1 MLYAISF
8 SLFDLSHVGTIQI
21 AYMTAQLHTEILSS
35 HPNCSPILKAN
46 IQVFEGMRTLKMSS
60 KMIER
65 LPTEILLTIS
75 EILDIDHPPSVI
87 AFACASKRCYIV
99 ASTVLFRTVK
109 VTIADGK
116 QRFQDVSTLEKR
128 LIRDDAFAH
137 VRRMILFS
145 DPEERRYPYLSLHPS
160 ERGREDDTELW
171 RHLENDRW
179 SSDWSSSI
187 ASVANDEWGP
197 VIRLM
202 GQLTGLADLF
212 WACREQLP
220 LCLLQVLHEKVSRC
234 RLHNSTFDLSSP
246 IGSSLGSSLTSYER
260 TVITSPCLYSIGGRN
275 RKINPS
281 ALKSISS
288 LSSPGL
294 RRVYFWWRRKD
305 ADIEAAENNTQNPE
319 IVPREFIQV
328 DGPWLRIPI
337 PLAVIYRETSGNFSA
352 MRALKLNVPLAPQGL
367 PAPTDFPSLVDLTFT
382 CVITAYNTSPQ
393 YWDEVITLLR
403 NIPRLTN
410 LQIKCWNRAISF
422 IPSLSPN
429 LRKLDLSTW
438 LVPGGPRLRDDHIHQ
453 LADICPNLEHLT
465 LEIRRSRGDATE
477 VARYRSLG
485 RLPRLQE
492 LHICLDVSP
501 PGYVQNTLG
510 GNTTTIRDT
519 AIEPWFDE
527 QDAKYL
533 QFTFKAYR
541 EGHVRD
547 VLVNSAIDASLARS
561 IFEVISGAKPGR
573 SPGRAA
579 PLPLERLELRARGGS
594 EFVDAPF
601 GDSPRRP
608 LNQFLAALERAWR
621 VERDVR
627 DDSPE
632 VINVKELS
640 RGLAKDPRHSKLFK
654 AWKRNGFPRT
664 ALLDNVKN
672 DQYWFGLW
680 RRVWPVET
688 PGMHWWDDWESHPL
702 EL

>member
-1 MLYAISF
+1 
-8 SLFDLSHVGTIQI
+8 
-21 AYMTAQLHTEILSS
+21 MTAQLHTEILFST
-35 HPNCSPILKAN
+35 HDHYPILEDN
-46 IQVFEGMRTLKMSS
+46 IQIFEGMRTLKMSS

-87 AFACASKRCYIV
+87 AFACASKRCYAA
-99 ASTVLFRTVK
+99 ASTVFFRTVK
-109 VTIADGK
+109 LRIADGK
-116 QRFQDVSTLEKR
+116 QRFQDVSTLQKR

-137 VRRMILFS
+137 VRRVILFS
-145 DPEERRYPYLSLHPS
+145 TPNLKGRRYPYLSLHPS
-160 ERGREDDTELW
+160 ERGREDDTTLW
-171 RHLENDRW
+171 RHLDNNTGRLPLDTP
-179 SSDWSSSI
+179 SSFV
-187 ASVANDEWGP
+187 SVADVEWHP
-197 VIRLM
+197 VIHLM
-202 GQLTGLADLF
+202 ERLTGLTDLF
-212 WACREQLP
+212 WACPEQLP
-220 LCLLQVLHEKVSRC
+220 LWLLQVLHEKLSRC
-234 RLHNSTFDLSSP
+234 RLHYSTFNLSSP
-246 IGSSLGSSLTSYER
+246 LGTLTSDER
-260 TVITSPCLYSIGGRN
+260 AVIASPCLYSIGGLDWN
-275 RKINPS
+275 INLS
-281 ALKSISS
+281 ALKSIRS
-288 LSSPGL
+288 LRSPGL
-294 RRVYFWWRRKD
+294 RRVYLWWRERD
-305 ADIEAAENNTQNPE
+305 AEIEAAENNSQNPE
-319 IVPREFIQV
+319 PVPREFIQV
-328 DGPWLRIPI
+328 DGTWLASPI

-367 PAPTDFPSLVDLTFT
+367 PVPTDFPSLVDLTFT

-403 NIPRLTN
+403 NLPELTN

-438 LVPGGPRLRDDHIHQ
+438 LVPGGPRLRDDHINQ

-501 PGYVQNTLG
+501 PGYTQNTPG

-527 QDAKYL
+527 QDAEHL
-533 QFTFKAYR
+533 QSTFKAYR

-561 IFEVISGAKPGR
+561 IFEVISRAKPGR

-601 GDSPRRP
+601 GDSLRRP
-608 LNQFLAALERAWR
+608 LNQFLAALERDWR

-640 RGLAKDPRHSKLFK
+640 RGLAKDPGNSKLFK
-654 AWKRNGFPRT
+654 VWKRNGFPRPP
-664 ALLDNVKN
+664 LLDNVKK